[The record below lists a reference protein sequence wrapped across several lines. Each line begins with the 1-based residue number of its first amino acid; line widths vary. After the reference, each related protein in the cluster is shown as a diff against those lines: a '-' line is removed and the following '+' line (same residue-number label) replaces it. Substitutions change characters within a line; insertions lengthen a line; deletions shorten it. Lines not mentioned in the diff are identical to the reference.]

1 MSRISLITGS
11 NGGIG
16 LAVSEHL
23 LSRGERN
30 LAFHYRTSN
39 SRIKECLERFDLDPR
54 KHLFK
59 ADLCNEEELGS
70 MRRDIESKL
79 GPVLGLVNIA
89 GSSSNSMSWK
99 TSLNDFK
106 KTIDDNLT
114 STFLSCREFIPGMR
128 EAASG
133 RIINISSI
141 VACTGTAGAAHYA
154 AAKGGIISFTKSLSL
169 ELAPKNITANA
180 IALGFFEYG
189 IISHLTPEMQSDVK
203 SRIPLKRFGNGQ
215 DIGSYIHF
223 LLSDGAGF
231 TTGQTIHI
239 NGGLY

>member
-1 MSRISLITGS
+1 MAGISLITGS

-39 SRIKECLERFDLDPR
+39 AHITQCLARFGLDPS

-59 ADLCNEEELGS
+59 ADLCNEEELNS
-70 MRRDIESKL
+70 MRRNIESKL
-79 GPVLGLVNIA
+79 GRVLGLVNVA
-89 GSSSNSMSWK
+89 GASSNSMSWK
-99 TSLNDFK
+99 TSLSDFK
-106 KTIDDNLT
+106 KVIDDNLT

-128 EAASG
+128 EAGSG

-141 VACTGTAGAAHYA
+141 VAFTGTAGAAHYA

-180 IALGFFEYG
+180 LALGFFEYG

-203 SRIPLKRFGNGQ
+203 SRIPLKRFGNAQ

-223 LLSDGAGF
+223 LLSESAGF